1 MSSLPDA
8 TADNDRAHFDAL
20 TQLHE
25 SQRWGIK
32 YLYDRLG
39 IIDNK
44 TSALL
49 RFNGVAMGFLAVL
62 VSRILERPEL
72 FVEPRKLTVVATI
85 ALFLFGYAEVQAFNI
100 FWLRFDRV
108 AQNRSLA
115 EYKDAFFDVTC
126 RREGY
131 YRQAF
136 IASVVAAIA
145 FFVVILWMILPF
157 LTAAGP
163 YAGK

>member
-1 MSSLPDA
+1 MSPLPEA
-8 TADNDRAHFDAL
+8 TVENDRAHFDAL
-20 TQLHE
+20 TGAADP
-25 SQRWGIK
+25 QRWGIK

-62 VSRILERPEL
+62 SSRILERPEL
-72 FVEPRKLTVVATI
+72 FFEPRKLMVIATI
-85 ALFLFGYAEVQAFNI
+85 ALLLFGYAEVQAFEI
-100 FWLRFDRV
+100 FSLRFDRI
-108 AQNRSLA
+108 AQDRSFD
-115 EYKDAFFDVTC
+115 EYKAAFFDVTC
-126 RREGY
+126 RRENY

-136 IASVVAAIA
+136 VASAVASSA
-145 FFVVILWMILPF
+145 FFVVILWLS
-157 LTAAGP
+157 AAGP